1 MFFAKCAWV
10 KPLKDKIATTV
21 LYCFIEV
28 VNKSKCAPNKLWVN
42 QENVFYNSLIQ
53 KCLDD
58 NYIVL
63 DS

>member
-28 VNKSKCAPNKLWVN
+28 VNKSKCAPNKLWVIKKMYFIIALFKN
-42 QENVFYNSLIQ
+42 G
-53 KCLDD
+53 
-58 NYIVL
+58 
-63 DS
+63 